1 MRIIRY
7 LTALLL
13 TVILSA
19 ADTAGYTI
27 LVVQLKDGRYDVY
40 QLATKPKMTYDGS
53 AMVLKTTDIETRYER
68 TDVRNLNFGDE
79 VTAISMPQRQNFRFA
94 FDGSTATVSGLESG
108 CLIRVFTAG
117 GQLMKTVRQA
127 ADGKVGIDLG
137 TLGKGTYIIDIGRQK
152 TIKVMK
158 R

>member
-13 TVILSA
+13 TVMLSA

-27 LVVQLKDGRYDVY
+27 LVVQMKDGRYDVY
-40 QLATKPKMTYDGS
+40 QLATRPKMKYDGS
-53 AMVLKTTDIETRYER
+53 AMVLKTTDVETRYER

-79 VTAISMPQRQNFRFA
+79 VTAIARPQRQNFRFA

-117 GQLMKTVRQA
+117 GQLKKTMRPA
-127 ADGKVGIDLG
+127 AGGKAGIDIG

>member
-53 AMVLKTTDIETRYER
+53 AMVLKTTDVETRYER

-79 VTAISMPQRQNFRFA
+79 VTAIARPQRQNFRFA

-108 CLIRVFTAG
+108 CLIRVFSAG
-117 GQLMKTVRQA
+117 GQLKKTVRPA
-127 ADGKVGIDLG
+127 ADGKAGIDLA